1 MSTCPN
7 NGIEIKSWFGEDLDD
22 NELLKLI
29 PVLKTIVQN
38 EEKDVRKVIKKY
50 RDNLQQ
56 YAIDFMNIDLI
67 KKSLQT

>member
-7 NGIEIKSWFGEDLDD
+7 NGIEIQSWFGEDLYD

-50 RDNLQQ
+50 RDDLQQ
-56 YAIDFMNIDLI
+56 YAIDFMSIDLI
-67 KKSLQT
+67 K